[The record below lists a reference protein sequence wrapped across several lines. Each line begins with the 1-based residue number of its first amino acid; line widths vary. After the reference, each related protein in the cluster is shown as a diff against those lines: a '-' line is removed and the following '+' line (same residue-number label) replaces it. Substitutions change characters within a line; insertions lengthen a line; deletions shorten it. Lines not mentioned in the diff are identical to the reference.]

1 MAGLNRTEVEKF
13 IYHEARLQD
22 EHRYDEWEALWTDD
36 AVYWIPANGE
46 GEDPKREISLAYDSR
61 ARIASRVAQLKTG
74 IHYPQVPPSRLVH
87 LISNLEIELVDSE
100 VEART
105 NFMVYESRPERQTVW
120 SGHTIYRLR
129 STENGLKMAAKK
141 VVLANN
147 DQPIPT
153 LAFLI

>member
-1 MAGLNRTEVEKF
+1 MTMNRTEIEQF

-22 EHRYDEWEALWTDD
+22 EHRYDEWEALWADD
-36 AVYWIPANGE
+36 GVYWLPANGD
-46 GEDPKREISLAYDSR
+46 GKDPKHEISLAYDNR
-61 ARIASRVAQLKTG
+61 ARIGSRIAQLKTG

-87 LISNLEIELVDSE
+87 LISNIQLGAVEPE
-100 VEART
+100 VEIMA

-120 SGHTIYRLR
+120 SGRTFYRLR
-129 STENGLKMAAKK
+129 PTEKGLKMVLKK